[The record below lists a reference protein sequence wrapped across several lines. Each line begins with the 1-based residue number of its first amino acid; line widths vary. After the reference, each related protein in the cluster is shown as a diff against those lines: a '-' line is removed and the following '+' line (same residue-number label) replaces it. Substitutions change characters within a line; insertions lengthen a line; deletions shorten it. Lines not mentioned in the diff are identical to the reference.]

1 MKQVCHLIAAICT
14 ALVQLGTHALAQ
26 QQWRHEKLL
35 SQVYDVAASPQDV
48 WINSRGDVAYFAS
61 LSWSSPYTDAYRN
74 RNSVSEWLGPGR
86 ITSLTHG
93 ISENGDVLFRAG
105 WRSTQGRMG
114 IGLYVNDNTWWEQ
127 VYSGGQYMQLLV
139 AEGGVDNQGVP
150 VYILREDK
158 PGGNYYL
165 YQGHRLVQDSILSG
179 KSWIGM
185 PKVNGAGQIAWHGKG
200 DETGGK
206 SQAFLDDYPLS
217 RSIVGPDYSA
227 AAAYLNRRG
236 DVLWTCPD
244 LDGYTD
250 IFINEVNYSRSH
262 FGNAPRNYHA
272 YARGMN
278 DNGDIVW
285 AGIDWNLAYPTQTS
299 SRITR
304 TSRWPC
310 TAIYLV
316 QRSRW
321 ASATLARRCGS
332 ASGRVSGSRTPSGGT
347 LPTSRARFSAPLALP
362 PMNRRLTTGGASCG
376 GRTARSATGGCG
388 PSWTRWTSRRMR
400 SATTCG
406 TTPAK
411 ASR

>member
-14 ALVQLGTHALAQ
+14 ALVQLGTHALGQ

-74 RNSVSEWLGPGR
+74 RNNVSEWLGPGR

-105 WRSTQGRMG
+105 WRSSQGRMG

-139 AEGGVDNQGVP
+139 AEGGVDNEGMP

-179 KSWIGM
+179 KTWIGM

-285 AGIDWNLAYPTQTS
+285 AGIDWNLAYGYPDVFKNHENLS
-299 SRITR
+299 MAVYGDI
-304 TSRWPC
+304 P
-310 TAIYLV
+310 
-316 QRSRW
+316 
-321 ASATLARRCGS
+321 
-332 ASGRVSGSRTPSGGT
+332 
-347 LPTSRARFSAPLALP
+347 RAAFPMGISNTGQAVWIGFREGLEFKNTIWRDTTNISAPLALP
-362 PMNRRLTTGGASCG
+362 PMHRRLTTGGASCG
-376 GRTARSATGGCG
+376 GRTARSSTAGCG

-411 ASR
+411 A